1 MSAADTQHQPS
12 AVSSRSTLG
21 IVPATALVMGS
32 VIGTGVFLLPAA
44 FAPYGPI
51 SLVGFGL
58 AAVGAV
64 ALALTF
70 GALAR
75 RDPGA
80 GGPYSYARSTFGA
93 LPGFLAA
100 WFYWITAWVSRA
112 GMVVGWIVY
121 VEVFVNTDRNV
132 IGSMV
137 IGMVGLWLP
146 AAINI
151 SGLRNMASVQV
162 LTTVLKLIPLVIIS
176 TVGLFFIDWSLLTPF
191 DLSGEAP
198 LAAIVSCM
206 ALAVFAYLGVETA
219 SVAAGRVRNPR
230 RNVPLASLLGT
241 LACTAVYLMSTLV
254 VFGTVSNADLQ
265 APGAQ
270 PFVLSFDAMFGGSW
284 AGYAVAIAAIISG
297 FGAINGWTMVCAE
310 ISQVAAREGLFPKHF
325 ARESDRGIPVFG
337 IVLSTGLASLLVVI
351 GFVGQAGVG
360 VFTVMVLLAGLSA
373 AVPYGLSALALIDI
387 SRRQSTRTPGAL
399 WWLDGAVATVAVGFV
414 ILIIYGA
421 FTAEGTRMNLLWM
434 SLAALAVG
442 LLIFYRMARKA
453 KSPSGTAPG
462 ST

>member
-162 LTTVLKLIPLVIIS
+162 LAWIAGHVCVRRRHGRQIDLSDTTRHAGGGLAQVARS
-176 TVGLFFIDWSLLTPF
+176 RDGTRYGQSRVGLVNGSLLCNAR
-191 DLSGEAP
+191 G
-198 LAAIVSCM
+198 
-206 ALAVFAYLGVETA
+206 
-219 SVAAGRVRNPR
+219 AAGLRSADATLRSGR
-230 RNVPLASLLGT
+230 R
-241 LACTAVYLMSTLV
+241 
-254 VFGTVSNADLQ
+254 
-265 APGAQ
+265 
-270 PFVLSFDAMFGGSW
+270 
-284 AGYAVAIAAIISG
+284 
-297 FGAINGWTMVCAE
+297 
-310 ISQVAAREGLFPKHF
+310 
-325 ARESDRGIPVFG
+325 
-337 IVLSTGLASLLVVI
+337 
-351 GFVGQAGVG
+351 
-360 VFTVMVLLAGLSA
+360 
-373 AVPYGLSALALIDI
+373 
-387 SRRQSTRTPGAL
+387 
-399 WWLDGAVATVAVGFV
+399 
-414 ILIIYGA
+414 
-421 FTAEGTRMNLLWM
+421 
-434 SLAALAVG
+434 
-442 LLIFYRMARKA
+442 
-453 KSPSGTAPG
+453 
-462 ST
+462 